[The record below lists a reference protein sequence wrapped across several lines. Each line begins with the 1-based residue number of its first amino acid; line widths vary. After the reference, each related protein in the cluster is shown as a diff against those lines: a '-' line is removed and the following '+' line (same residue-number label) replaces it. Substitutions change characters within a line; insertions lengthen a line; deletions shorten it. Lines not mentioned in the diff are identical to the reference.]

1 MSKYRP
7 ISNRIDLAPYTLA
20 QELWNS
26 ISHGLGAVFGI
37 VALILCLVKITNTP
51 SESSLMFG
59 LKIGS
64 AIFYGISII
73 VCMTISCVYHSLAK
87 NRGKRV
93 LRVIDHAMIYLLIA
107 GSYAPFCLVAL
118 HNEPLWGIAGTEAFA
133 GYLVLGLCYTLI
145 IIGVVFSSIDIHKYS
160 ALSMV
165 MYVVG
170 GLTILINP
178 VAALNGIGI
187 PGFILLTSSGAIY
200 IIGSVLYGLGKNHSL
215 WWHTVFH
222 FFVLAALVTMF
233 FSIYLYV
240 F

>member
-7 ISNRIDLAPYTLA
+7 ISNRIELAPYTLA

-26 ISHGLGAVFGI
+26 ITHGLGAIFGV
-37 VALILCLVKITNTP
+37 VALILCLVKVCNTP
-51 SESSLMFG
+51 SESDLMFG
-59 LKIGS
+59 FKIGS

-118 HNEPLWGIAGTEAFA
+118 HDEPLWGIAGTEAFA

-145 IIGVVFSSIDIHKYS
+145 IIGVVFSSINLHKYS

-170 GLTILINP
+170 GITILINP
-178 VAALNGIGI
+178 VAAFNGLGLG
-187 PGFILLTSSGAIY
+187 GFILLTMSGAIY
-200 IIGSVLYGLGKNHSL
+200 LVGSVLYALGSKKSL

-222 FFVLAALVTMF
+222 IFILAALVTMF